1 MRGREALVI
10 HPIPHARYHNGCRLR
25 GMTPEERVQ
34 QALNA
39 LGLPAR
45 VVQFEASTGTAAAA
59 AATVGCDL
67 GQIVKSLFF
76 LAESRP
82 TLVLVAGDRQAD
94 TARLAELLGTSRK
107 QLKMGAP
114 GEVLAATGYPIGGVA
129 PVGSFTPCDVVADAS
144 LRRFETVWAAA
155 GSCHAVFEVDPG
167 ALVEKVCGQWAAI
180 TRE

>member
-1 MRGREALVI
+1 
-10 HPIPHARYHNGCRLR
+10 
-25 GMTPEERVQ
+25 MTPEERVQ

-45 VVQFEASTGTAAAA
+45 VVEFEANTATAAAA
-59 AATVGCDL
+59 ASAVGCEL

-76 LAESRP
+76 IADSRP
-82 TLVLVAGDRQAD
+82 TLVLVAGDRKAD
-94 TARLAELLGTSRK
+94 TAKLAELLGTSRK

-114 GEVLAATGYPIGGVA
+114 ADVLAVTGYPIGGVA
-129 PVGSFTPCDVVADAS
+129 PVGSLTPCDIVADDS
-144 LRRFETVWAAA
+144 LGRFKTVWAAA
-155 GSCHAVFEVDPG
+155 GSSHAVFEVDTG